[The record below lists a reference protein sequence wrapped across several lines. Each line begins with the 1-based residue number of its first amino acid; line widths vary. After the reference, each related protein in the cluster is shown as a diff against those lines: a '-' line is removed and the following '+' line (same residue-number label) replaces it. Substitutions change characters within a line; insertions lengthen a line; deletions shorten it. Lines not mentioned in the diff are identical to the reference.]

1 MSAPKDPNEVNLAI
15 QRALQDQ
22 SLNCN
27 EMFKAVLVVID
38 MSLQFELARVMSA
51 STTGEARA
59 HSAGRLDALNDML
72 VELQHRRDM
81 AVSGT
86 NTAQTKPPVS

>member
-1 MSAPKDPNEVNLAI
+1 MSQPKDINEINASV

-27 EMFKAVLVVID
+27 EMFKAVLIVID
-38 MSLQFELARVMSA
+38 ASLQFELARVMSV

-86 NTAQTKPPVS
+86 NTSQTNPPAS